1 MVIHSVFN
9 QARARRAS
17 RYGTGARRC
26 TRRPIAIHP
35 LLRLPVSR
43 ERDTGRRLG
52 ACSGQLSWSPYL
64 HVIFES
70 LGPGMRTG
78 AEAAGNET
86 PEAGPAW
93 PQWPGSSSGQLTQ
106 SPQLNL
112 ISESRGLDC
121 GQGGGSW
128 KQDTGRLLGSGSD
141 QLRPDSGAAR
151 GPGTGTQ
158 RRGPGCQPVT
168 PPGQATWPSSCLR
181 PRLPGSGERSALPR
195 SRQDRGSLDR
205 TARRLCPAGLRLA
218 TSTTLTVAASSG
230 RCSRISRACLALE
243 WGDSPSVS

>member
-26 TRRPIAIHP
+26 TRRPMAIHP

-64 HVIFES
+64 HVISES
-70 LGPGMRTG
+70 LGPRMRTG

-93 PQWPGSSSGQLTQ
+93 PQWPGSGSGQLTQ

-112 ISESRGLDC
+112 ISESRA
-121 GQGGGSW
+121 W
-128 KQDTGRLLGSGSD
+128 NVV
-141 QLRPDSGAAR
+141 R
-151 GPGTGTQ
+151 G
-158 RRGPGCQPVT
+158 
-168 PPGQATWPSSCLR
+168 
-181 PRLPGSGERSALPR
+181 LPGSGERSALPR

-205 TARRLCPAGLRLA
+205 TDGRLCPAGLRLA
-218 TSTTLTVAASSG
+218 TSTTLTIAASSG
-230 RCSRISRACLALE
+230 RRSRISWACLALE